1 VVGHGTGERDAY
13 AVLLGLYGFGVVAVD
28 EHDGE
33 VEIAVETTADLVGCP
48 VCGAV
53 ATPHGRRPTR
63 VRDVAFAGRP
73 TTLIWLKRLWRCEQE
88 LCEQRTWSER
98 SAEIAA
104 RASMTERARAQATE
118 RVGRGGESVAAVA
131 ADLGAG
137 WNTVMRAVRAH
148 GAPLVDDPARLAGVA
163 ALGVDETA
171 YLAATATH
179 ATEFATGL
187 VDLTRTNSAPARLL
201 DLVEGRSGAVLA
213 GWLGDRDPD
222 WRAGITVAALDPFR
236 GYATALRTVLPGA
249 VRVLDAFH
257 VIKLGFDA
265 VDQVR
270 RRVQQDTLGHR
281 GRAGDPLY
289 GIRRVLRRGHDHHS
303 EKSWTRLLAG
313 LDAGD
318 PDGELAA
325 TWIAAQD
332 LRLLYRHREPQR
344 AAAAFYRWLAFCADS
359 GVPELERLART
370 LDSWRD
376 ELLARFSHPT
386 ISNGPTEAVNLL
398 IKKIKRVGHGFRNF
412 DNYRLRLLLHCGV
425 EWHTQPA
432 TPIRGRLHAS

>member
-1 VVGHGTGERDAY
+1 VDGYGTGGRDAY
-13 AVLLGLYGFGVVAVD
+13 AVLLGLDGFGVVAVD

-33 VEIAVETTADLVGCP
+33 VEIAVQTTADLVGCP

-73 TTLIWLKRLWRCEQE
+73 TTLIWLKRLWRCDQQ
-88 LCEQRTWSER
+88 LCEQRTWSEL
-98 SAEIAA
+98 SDQIAA
-104 RASMTERARAQATE
+104 RASMTERARAVATE

-131 ADLGAG
+131 ADLGTG

-148 GAPLVDDPARLAGVA
+148 GTPLVDDPARLGAVA

-179 ATEFATGL
+179 ATKFTTGL
-187 VDLTRTNSAPARLL
+187 VDLTRADGHSARLL
-201 DLVEGRSGAVLA
+201 DLVEGRSGAVLS
-213 GWLGDRDPD
+213 GWLAARDPG

-236 GYATALRTVLPGA
+236 GYATALRATLPGA
-249 VRVLDAFH
+249 TRVLDAFH
-257 VIKLGFDA
+257 VVKLGFDA

-270 RRVQQDTLGHR
+270 RRVQHDTLGHR

-303 EKSWTRLLAG
+303 DTSWTRLLAG

-318 PDGELAA
+318 PDGQLAT

-332 LRLLYRHREPQR
+332 LRLLYLNTDPQR
-344 AAAAFYRWLAFCADS
+344 AAEAFYRWLAFCADS

-370 LDSWRD
+370 LDSWRG
-376 ELLARFSHPT
+376 ELLARFTHPG

-412 DNYRLRLLLHCGV
+412 ANYRLRLLLHCGV
-425 EWHTQPA
+425 DWHTQLA
-432 TPIRGRLHAS
+432 TPIRGRLHGS